1 MKKFVQFG
9 VCMLAL
15 LLSACHTYEDSA
27 TMKEAR
33 AVNEETTQVARSFEQ
48 RSDMVREDLETR
60 MGMEETPEEVKEK
73 MAAVLSQLDELEAQY
88 QAWMSDQVLLPG
100 ATCNHDHADGEHH
113 HHHTSLDD
121 LSDED
126 HLELQRRSAQNWT
139 NWWPLERPAPV
150 RRLVHLRD
158 GRWPWSATPWRKCPT
173 CS

>member
-1 MKKFVQFG
+1 
-9 VCMLAL
+9 MLAL
-15 LLSACHTYEDSA
+15 LLSACHTHEDSA

-33 AVNEETTQVARSFEQ
+33 AVNEETTLVARSFEQ

-60 MGMEETPEEVKEK
+60 MGMEDTPKEVKEK

-126 HLELQRRSAQNWT
+126 HLELQKAIRAE
-139 NWWPLERPAPV
+139 LDK
-150 RRLVHLRD
+150 LVATLNGLHL
-158 GRWPWSATPWRKCPT
+158 
-173 CS
+173 

>member
-1 MKKFVQFG
+1 
-9 VCMLAL
+9 MLAL
-15 LLSACHTYEDSA
+15 LMSACHTHEDSA

-33 AVNEETTQVARSFEQ
+33 AVNEETTLVARSFEQ

-126 HLELQRRSAQNWT
+126 HLELQKAIRAE
-139 NWWPLERPAPV
+139 LDK
-150 RRLVHLRD
+150 LVATLNGLHL
-158 GRWPWSATPWRKCPT
+158 
-173 CS
+173 

>member
-1 MKKFVQFG
+1 
-9 VCMLAL
+9 MLAL
-15 LLSACHTYEDSA
+15 LLSACHTHEDSA

-100 ATCNHDHADGEHH
+100 AKCNHDHADGEYH

-126 HLELQRRSAQNWT
+126 HLELQKAIRAE
-139 NWWPLERPAPV
+139 LDK
-150 RRLVHLRD
+150 LVATLNGLHL
-158 GRWPWSATPWRKCPT
+158 
-173 CS
+173 

>member
-1 MKKFVQFG
+1 
-9 VCMLAL
+9 MLAL
-15 LLSACHTYEDSA
+15 LLSACHTHEDSA

-33 AVNEETTQVARSFEQ
+33 AVNEETTLVARSFEQ

-60 MGMEETPEEVKEK
+60 MGMEETPEEIKEK
-73 MAAVLSQLDELEAQY
+73 MAAVLSQLDELEAEY

-126 HLELQRRSAQNWT
+126 HLELQKAIRAE
-139 NWWPLERPAPV
+139 LDK
-150 RRLVHLRD
+150 LVATLNGLHL
-158 GRWPWSATPWRKCPT
+158 
-173 CS
+173 

>member
-1 MKKFVQFG
+1 
-9 VCMLAL
+9 MLAL
-15 LLSACHTYEDSA
+15 LLSACHTHEDSA

-33 AVNEETTQVARSFEQ
+33 AVNEETTLVARSFEQ
-48 RSDMVREDLETR
+48 RSEMVREDLETR
-60 MGMEETPEEVKEK
+60 MSMEETPEEIKEK

-126 HLELQRRSAQNWT
+126 HLELQKAIRAE
-139 NWWPLERPAPV
+139 LDK
-150 RRLVHLRD
+150 LVATLNGLHL
-158 GRWPWSATPWRKCPT
+158 
-173 CS
+173 

>member
-1 MKKFVQFG
+1 
-9 VCMLAL
+9 MLAL
-15 LLSACHTYEDSA
+15 LLSACHTHEDSA

-33 AVNEETTQVARSFEQ
+33 AVNEETTLVARSFEQ

-60 MGMEETPEEVKEK
+60 MGMEETPEEIKEK
-73 MAAVLSQLDELEAQY
+73 MAAVLSQLDELDAQY

-126 HLELQRRSAQNWT
+126 HLELQKAIRAE
-139 NWWPLERPAPV
+139 LDK
-150 RRLVHLRD
+150 LVATLNGLHL
-158 GRWPWSATPWRKCPT
+158 
-173 CS
+173 

>member
-1 MKKFVQFG
+1 
-9 VCMLAL
+9 MLAL
-15 LLSACHTYEDSA
+15 LLSACHNHEDSA

-33 AVNEETTQVARSFEQ
+33 AVNEETTLVARSFEQ

-60 MGMEETPEEVKEK
+60 MGMEETPEEIKEK

-88 QAWMSDQVLLPG
+88 KAWMSDQVLLPG

-126 HLELQRRSAQNWT
+126 HLELQKAIRAE
-139 NWWPLERPAPV
+139 LDK
-150 RRLVHLRD
+150 LVATLNGLHL
-158 GRWPWSATPWRKCPT
+158 
-173 CS
+173 

>member
-1 MKKFVQFG
+1 
-9 VCMLAL
+9 MLAL
-15 LLSACHTYEDSA
+15 LLSACHTHEDSA

-126 HLELQRRSAQNWT
+126 HLELQKAIRT
-139 NWWPLERPAPV
+139 ELDK
-150 RRLVHLRD
+150 LVATLNGLHL
-158 GRWPWSATPWRKCPT
+158 
-173 CS
+173 

>member
-1 MKKFVQFG
+1 
-9 VCMLAL
+9 MLAL
-15 LLSACHTYEDSA
+15 LLSACHTHEDSA
-27 TMKEAR
+27 IMKEAR
-33 AVNEETTQVARSFEQ
+33 AVNEETTLVARSFEQ

-100 ATCNHDHADGEHH
+100 ATCNHDHADGDHH

-126 HLELQRRSAQNWT
+126 HLELQKAIRAE
-139 NWWPLERPAPV
+139 LDK
-150 RRLVHLRD
+150 LVATLNGLHL
-158 GRWPWSATPWRKCPT
+158 
-173 CS
+173 

>member
-1 MKKFVQFG
+1 
-9 VCMLAL
+9 MLAL
-15 LLSACHTYEDSA
+15 LLSACHTHEDSA

-33 AVNEETTQVARSFEQ
+33 AVNEETTLVARSFEQ
-48 RSDMVREDLETR
+48 RSDMVREDLEIR

-126 HLELQRRSAQNWT
+126 HLELQKAIRAE
-139 NWWPLERPAPV
+139 LDK
-150 RRLVHLRD
+150 LVATLNGLHL
-158 GRWPWSATPWRKCPT
+158 
-173 CS
+173 

>member
-1 MKKFVQFG
+1 
-9 VCMLAL
+9 MLAL
-15 LLSACHTYEDSA
+15 LLSACHTHEDSA

-121 LSDED
+121 LSVED
-126 HLELQRRSAQNWT
+126 HLELQKAIRAE
-139 NWWPLERPAPV
+139 LDK
-150 RRLVHLRD
+150 LVATLNGLHL
-158 GRWPWSATPWRKCPT
+158 
-173 CS
+173 

>member
-1 MKKFVQFG
+1 
-9 VCMLAL
+9 MLAL
-15 LLSACHTYEDSA
+15 LMSACHTHEDSA

-33 AVNEETTQVARSFEQ
+33 AVNEETTLVARSFEQ

-113 HHHTSLDD
+113 HHHDSMDE
-121 LSDED
+121 LSDAD
-126 HLELQRRSAQNWT
+126 HLALQKAIRAELDG
-139 NWWPLERPAPV
+139 
-150 RRLVHLRD
+150 LVDELNALK
-158 GRWPWSATPWRKCPT
+158 P
-173 CS
+173 

>member
-1 MKKFVQFG
+1 
-9 VCMLAL
+9 MLAL
-15 LLSACHTYEDSA
+15 LLSACHTHEDSA

-33 AVNEETTQVARSFEQ
+33 AVNEETTLVARSFEQ

-60 MGMEETPEEVKEK
+60 MGMEETPEEIKEK

-126 HLELQRRSAQNWT
+126 HLELQKAIRAE
-139 NWWPLERPAPV
+139 LDK
-150 RRLVHLRD
+150 LVATLNGLHL
-158 GRWPWSATPWRKCPT
+158 
-173 CS
+173 

>member
-1 MKKFVQFG
+1 MNRFVQSG
-9 VCMLAL
+9 VVMLAVL
-15 LLSACHTYEDSA
+15 LLACHTHEDSA

-33 AVNEETTQVARSFEQ
+33 AVNEETTLVARSFEQ

-73 MAAVLSQLDELEAQY
+73 MATVLSQLDELEAQY

-126 HLELQRRSAQNWT
+126 HLELQKAIRAE
-139 NWWPLERPAPV
+139 LDK
-150 RRLVHLRD
+150 LVATLNGLHL
-158 GRWPWSATPWRKCPT
+158 
-173 CS
+173 